1 MNPDL
6 FRIIFFS
13 STAILRK
20 PFLWHKVKKYKQPS
34 QICEF
39 FYKRIF
45 YLKHIKYDNK
55 KSRNLFKTTALLF
68 LFC

>member
-45 YLKHIKYDNK
+45 YLKHIKI
-55 KSRNLFKTTALLF
+55 
-68 LFC
+68 